1 MAFLAYRGCRV
12 MAEEVPCPLNKWR
25 LDVAGYVDRRPVDA
39 DESGGTL
46 FDGLGVS
53 GSAAARPRSER
64 TPAFTVVIECKQARS
79 DFLRDS
85 DEIDALLRARER
97 LETERRRL
105 EVEWI
110 QTLEPGLRGRGGDV
124 LFEELEEWDYGSSR
138 LASYRA
144 VIAELDRID
153 VKLHGG
159 TKFSAVARYRL
170 ADRLYVAAPAGMI
183 RKRELPG
190 GWGLLEFPE
199 SVLRKEV
206 EGSGGVVSVA
216 AVGGGGGVGG
226 WMDLSRVREKV
237 PAPALGAREDR
248 RAALLRN
255 IAAASTRSL
264 FGEAVRAGMEQ
275 AAGYVASDV
284 GVVVADAAEIVGDGA
299 GGVGR

>member
-1 MAFLAYRGCRV
+1 MAFGLPGCRV

-39 DESGGTL
+39 DESGGML
-46 FDGLGVS
+46 FDGLGAS
-53 GSAAARPRSER
+53 GSAAAKPRSER

-85 DEIDALLRARER
+85 DEIDALLRTRER
-97 LETERRRL
+97 LEAERRRL

-124 LFEELEEWDYGSSR
+124 FEELEEWDYGSSR

-199 SVLRKEV
+199 SVLREAVGGGEGEV
-206 EGSGGVVSVA
+206 GA
-216 AVGGGGGVGG
+216 AVGGKGG

-264 FGEAVRAGMEQ
+264 FGEVVRAGMEQ